1 MSQVI
6 SAVFV
11 YPYSVTNG
19 ERLTCMDLTDLLSP
33 YLGRVVANAYLLVGV
48 YFAVS
53 FLVSMDLL
61 DQSWSM

>member
-1 MSQVI
+1 MMSQTTG
-6 SAVFV
+6 
-11 YPYSVTNG
+11 SVLTYGTTNG

-33 YLGRVVANAYLLVGV
+33 YLGRVVSNAYLLVSV
-48 YFAVS
+48 YFAAS